1 MNTYWLLERKTLG
14 DNGETL
20 FLKSFVES
28 GGGITF
34 TPDATAAAKYRTRK
48 RARQVRNTLP
58 QTYRTLRPVQHY
70 ITASTARKTTLLERI
85 RVWWSEVKA

>member
-14 DNGETL
+14 YHGETL

-34 TPDATAAAKYRTRK
+34 THDAAAAAKYRTRK
-48 RARQVRNTLP
+48 RARQVRNSLP
-58 QTYRTLRPVQHY
+58 HTYRTLRPVQHY

-85 RVWWSEVKA
+85 RAWWSEVKA